1 MRSSRCAPI
10 AIATALLLAA
20 TPAFAQ
26 GGLVVQQHTNFEIA
40 RIASG
45 DLNQTVH
52 LNGAEQQKTVTQGRS
67 KFLVFSR
74 DASGTEIVRLDQGK
88 LYSIDDK
95 KKSYRVQSLE
105 EVRAQLEKTQKEA
118 EKANA
123 KEARDSD
130 DARLYVTVDDV
141 KKTGE
146 RKTINGF
153 QTEQSVLRMTVMA
166 ENKKTGEKAPLF
178 VLTGDFWLDASQHQ
192 AMRANQAFAAAYAQK
207 LGLDPSTAG
216 NPYARWVAELQKE
229 SSKLEGYPILATITM
244 ESAEEAQ
251 AGGSGAQPK
260 GAPTA
265 ASGTPTS
272 PGDAVG
278 KALGGLMRRAKESKK
293 EESPSNGR
301 PVLFRSTTEVKSI
314 STSAPAASEFEVP
327 EGYKQG

>member
-1 MRSSRCAPI
+1 MRSSRCASLVLVASLFAAAP
-10 AIATALLLAA
+10 AL
-20 TPAFAQ
+20 AQ
-26 GGLVVQQHTNFEIA
+26 GGLVVQQHTTFEIA

-45 DLNQTVH
+45 DLNQTVQ
-52 LNGAEQQKTVTQGRS
+52 LNGAQQQKTTTQGRS
-67 KFLVFSR
+67 KFLLFSR

-95 KKSYRVQSLE
+95 KKSYKVQDFA
-105 EVRAQLEKTQKEA
+105 EVRAEMEKAQKEA

-123 KEARDSD
+123 RDARDTD
-130 DARLYVTVDDV
+130 DARLYVTIDDV

-146 RKTINGF
+146 KKTINGF

-192 AMRANQAFAAAYAQK
+192 AMRANQAFATAYAQQ
-207 LGLDPSTAG
+207 LGLDPGIAG
-216 NPYARWVAELQKE
+216 NPYARWIGELQKE
-229 SSKLEGYPILATITM
+229 SAKLQGYPILSTITM
-244 ESAEEAQ
+244 EAAEDAQ
-251 AGGSGAQPK
+251 SGGAQKSEP
-260 GAPTA
+260 A

-278 KALGGLMRRAKESKK
+278 KALGGLMRRAKDSKK
-293 EESPSNGR
+293 EESASSSR

-314 STSAPAASEFEVP
+314 STAAPAASEFEVP
-327 EGYKQG
+327 AGYKQG